1 MFRTSS
7 RSLWQLASRTSPAR
21 ITLPRTSI
29 APLLRQQRAVYSS
42 KSDQENPP
50 PPKQPIDY
58 EAERKRA
65 QELLQSDPSH
75 VSVESSS
82 ANTSPNPRGASSGDE
97 PMGNELKHDIGIVK
111 DTFTF
116 TDVPQES
123 RILGLAGTL
132 PYLGTSLS
140 TVFLAWDLNKDIPS
154 GNAFYDAIMIDHETA
169 KHLLTVIEPLQLGYG
184 AVIIS
189 FLGAIH
195 WGLEYAEKQPLRE
208 RTRFRY
214 GMGLASSVV
223 AWPTVMLPV
232 EYALTTQ
239 FMAFVGLYFADSRAA
254 TKGWAPRWYGS
265 YRFLLTAMVGFSI
278 FISLIGRAKIKQGDA
293 ITAKGLS
300 NNFSR
305 TGIADHDTN
314 WEKLEAEEKARL
326 KKEKKEKEEKEAKE
340 AEKKKK
346 EEKKGK
352 KKDSKGG
359 DKDKKGDDK
368 AKASEEG
375 SDKKGDD
382 KSEGKDKD
390 AEKSESK
397 ETEDKGEGKE
407 AKSKDESKDDKSK
420 DDKSKDDKSKD
431 ESKDDDKSKDKKAE
445 SKDDG
450 KKSEEESSDKESKD
464 DSDKKDDSEKKD
476 DKEDKEDKS
485 EDKKDDGDKK
495 ENKTDDKES
504 DKSKDDKSKDKKD
517 DGDKKENKT
526 DDKESDKSKDD
537 KSKDDKSK
545 DKKEKK

>member
-7 RSLWQLASRTSPAR
+7 RPLWQLAARASPNRAS
-21 ITLPRTSI
+21 LPRASI

-58 EAERKRA
+58 EAERKRG
-65 QELLQSDPSH
+65 QELLQSDPGH
-75 VSVESSS
+75 VSSKSST
-82 ANTSPNPRGASSGDE
+82 ANTTGIRGPPKGDE
-97 PMGNELKHDIGIVK
+97 SMGNELKHDINIVK

-116 TDVPQES
+116 TNVPRES

-140 TVFLAWDLNKDIPS
+140 TVFLAWNLNKDLPT
-154 GNAFYDAIMIDHETA
+154 GNSFYDTIMVDHETA
-169 KHLLTVIEPLQLGYG
+169 KYLLSVIEPLQLGYG

-195 WGLEYAEKQPLRE
+195 WGLEYAEKSPSLK

-214 GMGLASSVV
+214 GMGLASSVI
-223 AWPTVMLPV
+223 AWPTLMLPV

-265 YRFLLTAMVGFSI
+265 YRFLLTAMVGFAI

-300 NNFSR
+300 NNFARS
-305 TGIADHDTN
+305 GIADHDTN
-314 WEKLEAEEKARL
+314 WEKLEE
-326 KKEKKEKEEKEAKE
+326 EEKERQRKKKAEEEKKAKE

-346 EEKKGK
+346 EEEKKKGK
-352 KKDSKGG
+352 KGG
-359 DKDKKGDDK
+359 DKQKKSDDK

-375 SDKKGDD
+375 KDKKGEEKD
-382 KSEGKDKD
+382 EGK
-390 AEKSESK
+390 KSES
-397 ETEDKGEGKE
+397 
-407 AKSKDESKDDKSK
+407 
-420 DDKSKDDKSKD
+420 
-431 ESKDDDKSKDKKAE
+431 E

-450 KKSEEESSDKESKD
+450 KKSESKDGDNKAESKDEGKEEKPKDEESKEESSDKQKDESENKD
-464 DSDKKDDSEKKD
+464 SEEESDKKDDKSEEKKD
-476 DKEDKEDKS
+476 DKS
-485 EDKKDDGDKK
+485 EDKKDDSKDKDDSQDKK
-495 ENKTDDKES
+495 DD
-504 DKSKDDKSKDKKD
+504 SKDKKD
-517 DGDKKENKT
+517 D
-526 DDKESDKSKDD
+526 
-537 KSKDDKSK
+537 SK
-545 DKKEKK
+545 DKKDDSKDKKDDSKKKDDKE

>member
-21 ITLPRTSI
+21 TTLPRTSI

-75 VSVESSS
+75 VSVESSR

-214 GMGLASSVV
+214 GMGLASSVI

-265 YRFLLTAMVGFSI
+265 YRFLLTAMVGLSI

-326 KKEKKEKEEKEAKE
+326 KKEKEEKEAKEAKE

-375 SDKKGDD
+375 SDKKGDE

-397 ETEDKGEGKE
+397 ETEDKGEGE
-407 AKSKDESKDDKSK
+407 DETKDEGEETKGDEKKPESKDD
-420 DDKSKDDKSKD
+420 
-431 ESKDDDKSKDKKAE
+431 SKDDDKSKDKKAE

-450 KKSEEESSDKESKD
+450 KKSEEESSDKQSKD
-464 DSDKKDDSEKKD
+464 DSDKKDNSEKKD

-504 DKSKDDKSKDKKD
+504 DKSKDDKSKD
-517 DGDKKENKT
+517 
-526 DDKESDKSKDD
+526 DKSKDD

>member
-7 RSLWQLASRTSPAR
+7 RPLWQLAARASPRTS
-21 ITLPRTSI
+21 LPRASI

-58 EAERKRA
+58 EAERKRG

-75 VSVESSS
+75 VSSKSSL
-82 ANTSPNPRGASSGDE
+82 PNNIGVQGPPQEAGMS
-97 PMGNELKHDIGIVK
+97 NELMHDIGIVK

-116 TDVPQES
+116 TDVPRES

-140 TVFLAWDLNKDIPS
+140 TVFLAWNLNKDIPT
-154 GNAFYDAIMIDHETA
+154 GNAFYDTIMVDHETA
-169 KHLLTVIEPLQLGYG
+169 KYLLSVIEPLQLGYG

-195 WGLEYAEKQPLRE
+195 WGLEYAEKSPSLQ

-214 GMGLASSVV
+214 GMGLASSVI

-254 TKGWAPRWYGS
+254 TKGWAPRWYGA
-265 YRFLLTAMVGFSI
+265 YRFLLTAMVGLAI

-300 NNFSR
+300 DNFARS
-305 TGIADHDTN
+305 GIADHDTD
-314 WEKLEAEEKARL
+314 WAKLEE
-326 KKEKKEKEEKEAKE
+326 KEKERQRKKKAEEEKKAKE

-346 EEKKGK
+346 EEEKKKGK
-352 KKDSKGG
+352 KGG
-359 DKDKKGDDK
+359 NKEKKSDDK

-375 SDKKGDD
+375 SDKKSDSKD
-382 KSEGKDKD
+382 EGKDEEKSDSKD
-390 AEKSESK
+390 EGEKDESESK
-397 ETEDKGEGKE
+397 ENDE
-407 AKSKDESKDDKSK
+407 SESKDG
-420 DDKSKDDKSKD
+420 
-431 ESKDDDKSKDKKAE
+431 DKKAE
-445 SKDDG
+445 SKEG
-450 KKSEEESSDKESKD
+450 KDEKPKEESSDKKDESENKN
-464 DSDKKDDSEKKD
+464 SEEESENKNSEEES
-476 DKEDKEDKS
+476 DKEDKKDDKS
-485 EDKKDDGDKK
+485 EDKKD
-495 ENKTDDKES
+495 
-504 DKSKDDKSKDKKD
+504 KDDSKDKKD
-517 DGDKKENKT
+517 D
-526 DDKESDKSKDD
+526 SK
-537 KSKDDKSK
+537 
-545 DKKEKK
+545 KKEKKE